1 MNKLIEKI
9 KSRIEEYAF
18 DMSLENPDCKA
29 IWVDRM
35 NAILDE
41 EAKAYNESL
50 LNELVEAKQC
60 CGENSDCSQCI
71 FGQIEDRC
79 VLADLQNDRTVKTN
93 ADRIRSM
100 TDEEL
105 AEMFTKLAW
114 NSEVQTTPLKYLD
127 WLKAERGDSLE

>member
-35 NAILDE
+35 NTILDE